1 MPNTPLIPMLRRALR
16 NAERRTESG
25 GHDAQQAGRRSFLK
39 QAAAAS
45 AVIGAGGFLASCE
58 RSLPQLPKVKVAV
71 VGAGLAGLRAAT
83 ILVKRGIDVQ
93 VYEGSARAGGRVLSA
108 PDMLVRGAV
117 AELGGEFIDSTHAD
131 MLSLAQAYG
140 LDVVDLESLPNADH
154 VEVLFF
160 DGRRYSQ
167 RDLDREIAAL
177 IPEFRRDIA
186 LLPRD
191 LASIRGHEAARF
203 DAMSIESYFASIGL
217 TGWLRA
223 FLDVAFT
230 TENGL
235 ELNEQSALNFLTMIS
250 PDLSDHGFRQYG
262 DSDERYRIREGSQR
276 LTDRMAAGISTRLH
290 TSHELMQLRQT
301 SSGYTLTFRKDT
313 SYVELEADMVVLAL
327 PFSVLRNVDM
337 KVALPPA
344 HKAMIKDLRYG
355 TNSKVFIG
363 FAERFWHR
371 TRENGVSYSDLPTQV
386 SWENTM
392 LRDSPSG
399 GFTIFN
405 GGAGS
410 RFMSAHTKDE
420 IERICMDSIRAIWPQ
435 SVDVE
440 HGPVRTY
447 DWAKHPYSKGSYSSF
462 GVDQWS
468 QFYGVAARNVGN
480 LYFAGEHVSERFR
493 GYMNGAAMTGRIAAE
508 NILRTL

>member
-1 MPNTPLIPMLRRALR
+1 MKDPRVPVVVSSAL
-16 NAERRTESG
+16 
-25 GHDAQQAGRRSFLK
+25 Q
-39 QAAAAS
+39 
-45 AVIGAGGFLASCE
+45 
-58 RSLPQLPKVKVAV
+58 
-71 VGAGLAGLRAAT
+71 
-83 ILVKRGIDVQ
+83 
-93 VYEGSARAGGRVLSA
+93 
-108 PDMLVRGAV
+108 
-117 AELGGEFIDSTHAD
+117 LGGEFIDTTHTD
-131 MLSLAQAYG
+131 MLSLAEAYG
-140 LDVVDLESLPNADH
+140 LDLVDLEALPGANHSEA
-154 VEVLFF
+154 LFF
-160 DGRRYSQ
+160 DGRRYTQ

-177 IPEFRRDIA
+177 IPELRRDIA
-186 LLPRD
+186 ALPPD
-191 LASIRGHEAARF
+191 ISSIKGHPAARF
-203 DAMSIESYFASIGL
+203 DTMSIESYFASIGL

-235 ELNEQSALNFLTMIS
+235 EVNEQSALNFLTMIS
-250 PDLSDHGFRQYG
+250 PDLSEHGFRQYG
-262 DSDERYRIREGSQR
+262 DSDERFRIREGSQR

-290 TSHELMQLRQT
+290 TSHELIQLRQT

-327 PFSVLRNVDM
+327 PFSVLRTVDM

-344 HKAMIKDLRYG
+344 HKAMIKELAYG

-371 TRENGVSYSDLPTQV
+371 TNENGVSYSDLPTQV
-386 SWENTM
+386 TWENTM

-410 RFMSAHTKDE
+410 RFMSSHTKDE
-420 IERICMDSIRAIWPQ
+420 IERICMDGIRAIWPA
-435 SVDVE
+435 SAEVE
-440 HGPVRTY
+440 YGPVRTY
-447 DWAKHPYSKGSYSSF
+447 DWAKNPYSKGSYSSYSV
-462 GVDQWS
+462 GQWS
-468 QFYGVAARNVGN
+468 RFFGVAAQNVGH

-508 NILRTL
+508 NILRSL